1 MKNNYK
7 MSQLNID
14 NGIIGFFDILG
25 YQNLLEKNEPED
37 IAQKIL
43 PILTG
48 LSIGTTDIMT
58 NFIGSSGKNNE
69 AVDLAMR
76 MVHSIQWLV
85 FSDTIL
91 IALPVANNSTHAL
104 VSWMTFLP
112 ACIYIQNR
120 MFLAG
125 LPLRGVINYGKFF
138 IKDNF
143 FAGKCIIESYKLC
156 QKLELSACVLTEMA
170 SNEVDKSSMIM
181 KPIDEN
187 FNFRNVFFYN
197 YQIPIKDGTIQLDT
211 LTAHTWTADPPKDF
225 HSMVMDSFGSHNKD
239 IPQAANIKITNTEQW
254 LSFLGMKRKNTIISK
269 TV

>member
-1 MKNNYK
+1 
-7 MSQLNID
+7 MSQLNIY

-25 YQNLLEKNEPED
+25 YQSLLGKNEPED
-37 IAQKIL
+37 VAQKIL

-48 LSIGTTDIMT
+48 LNIGTTDVMIE
-58 NFIGSSGKNNE
+58 FIKSSGKNNE
-69 AVDLAMR
+69 VVNLSMQ
-76 MVHSIQWLV
+76 MVRSIQWLV

-91 IALPVANNSTHAL
+91 IALPVANNSAHAL

-156 QKLELSACVLTEMA
+156 QKLELSACVLTERA
-170 SNEVDKSSMIM
+170 SNEVDKSSLIM
-181 KPIDEN
+181 KH
-187 FNFRNVFFYN
+187 FKQNFRNVFFYN
-197 YQIPIKDGTIQLDT
+197 YQIPIKHGTIQLDT
-211 LTAHTWTADPPKDF
+211 LTAHTWTANPPKDF
-225 HSMVMDSFGSHNKD
+225 HSMVMDSFGNHNKD